1 VFDSVG
7 EEKIQKSDNKI
18 LKIIV
23 NLLRYIYM
31 LLSGNIEKGSS
42 AKLVLCFSNIIICFF
57 STFLYHSLNI
67 LKNRRKHYF
76 SLKSLTR
83 AHTQHRRSTQQLR
96 CSRLL

>member
-42 AKLVLCFSNIIICFF
+42 AKLVLCFSNIIICFLAHF
-57 STFLYHSLNI
+57 YTI
-67 LKNRRKHYF
+67 L
-76 SLKSLTR
+76 
-83 AHTQHRRSTQQLR
+83 
-96 CSRLL
+96 